1 MRVILLRQ
9 AVVLRARAR
18 NLVAATA
25 RDWVLLALAGLYVVS
40 VAAAFLGDLDLA
52 APCLVG
58 VNVGLV
64 VLDLDGF
71 ITLGHRV
78 SWREMDAF
86 TRLGVALVLAALWL
100 APVSYLDWAIP
111 QAWERWRTELGARAE
126 ELARLERELGH
137 APGNGRGAVR
147 WAALGLGGGAGA
159 PTRRARPAR
168 GRRPRPT
175 GHASHP
181 ASDRSR

>member
-1 MRVILLRQ
+1 MLLLRR

-18 NLVAATA
+18 NLVAVTS
-25 RDWVLLALAGLYVVS
+25 RDWVLLALAGLYVVT

-64 VLDLDGF
+64 VLDSDGF

-78 SWREMDAF
+78 SWREMDALA
-86 TRLGVALVLAALWL
+86 RVGVALVLATLWL
-100 APVSYLDWAIP
+100 APVSYLEEAIA
-111 QAWERWRTELGARAE
+111 QAWERWQTELAARAE
-126 ELARLERELGH
+126 EVARLERDLGH
-137 APGNGRGAVR
+137 PPGSGRDAVR
-147 WAALGLGGGAGA
+147 RAALGGDAGA

-168 GRRPRPT
+168 GRRLPPT
-175 GHASHP
+175 GRASHP
-181 ASDRSR
+181 AGHRTR